1 MPKKVDYRNLPTL
14 LLNAREIM
22 LAQFRPIISHFGLT
36 EQQWRI
42 LRTLSD
48 MGELEQRQVAE
59 ACLIAGP
66 SLTGVLS
73 RMEDMDLI
81 ARTRMAD
88 DQRRVTVRMT
98 ALGEKVVEAL
108 GPLITAQYRNVEK
121 AFGVELIADVFG
133 VMDRFIGA
141 AAAHGPVRQ
150 VSLPDPATLDADLA
164 RLRK

>member
-1 MPKKVDYRNLPTL
+1 MNSKIAYRNLPTL

-73 RMEDMDLI
+73 RMEDMDLV
-81 ARTRMAD
+81 ARMRMEE
-88 DQRRVTVRMT
+88 DQRRVMVRMT
-98 ALGEKVVEAL
+98 ALGEKVVDAI
-108 GPLITAQYRNVEK
+108 GPLIIAQYRNVEK
-121 AFGVELIADVFG
+121 TFGPDLVAEVFG
-133 VMDRFIGA
+133 VMDRFIEA
-141 AAAHGPVRQ
+141 AAERDPVRQ
-150 VSLPDPATLDADLA
+150 VALPDPASIDPELA